1 MVTPVGIMNK
11 FVRERGTAGA
21 TMDFVLFLYTPPVQN
36 LARRATVE
44 ACCESAKRPKGFNE

>member
-1 MVTPVGIMNK
+1 
-11 FVRERGTAGA
+11 
-21 TMDFVLFLYTPPVQN
+21 MDFVLFLDTPPGQN